1 MLGLI
6 TFSLILLALLIG
18 TWRRPAVGLAAVL
31 CLYGLKQWGQSTT
44 QFFSDHREFANFA
57 VFLIALIGVV
67 RAAQKRSCVLCR
79 LPPSAILVAVIYLY
93 AFITITWAPDPR
105 TSLDQ
110 WIINGPY
117 ILTVTVL
124 APLLMNDLNEARTA
138 FVWTAAAGVFIC
150 ALALIFGNWGDRG
163 LLLYGHEAL
172 QDANNIY
179 RYETNPLAL
188 SGMAGTV
195 FIIAALSL
203 GRPNHLL
210 MRVFSAACIPIA
222 LAVILRSGSR
232 GQLIAGGLAV
242 IAALPVAFRLKGTR
256 SIAVLVLIAAAII
269 GLGWLSASFVDINS
283 SRWTDTRATQDVAG
297 RFAMAQAL
305 LGASTSGLLTAV
317 FGLGNSSAFQV
328 VGIYPH
334 ITGLEVLAEEGF
346 LGGALYFTILCF
358 ALRSILRI
366 AGQYDMDVSKR
377 NALGILSG
385 LFVFELILSWKQ
397 GSLLFSV
404 YVFAYAIIL
413 ARFEASALERRSE
426 TTMPVA
432 ASAELPRFQ
441 NLLR

>member
-18 TWRRPAVGLAAVL
+18 TWRRAAVGLAAVL

-179 RYETNPLAL
+179 RYE
-188 SGMAGTV
+188 
-195 FIIAALSL
+195 
-203 GRPNHLL
+203 
-210 MRVFSAACIPIA
+210 
-222 LAVILRSGSR
+222 
-232 GQLIAGGLAV
+232 
-242 IAALPVAFRLKGTR
+242 
-256 SIAVLVLIAAAII
+256 
-269 GLGWLSASFVDINS
+269 
-283 SRWTDTRATQDVAG
+283 
-297 RFAMAQAL
+297 
-305 LGASTSGLLTAV
+305 
-317 FGLGNSSAFQV
+317 
-328 VGIYPH
+328 
-334 ITGLEVLAEEGF
+334 
-346 LGGALYFTILCF
+346 
-358 ALRSILRI
+358 
-366 AGQYDMDVSKR
+366 
-377 NALGILSG
+377 
-385 LFVFELILSWKQ
+385 
-397 GSLLFSV
+397 
-404 YVFAYAIIL
+404 
-413 ARFEASALERRSE
+413 
-426 TTMPVA
+426 
-432 ASAELPRFQ
+432 
-441 NLLR
+441 